1 MGRSP
6 VLPSLLG
13 ALLLSAI
20 VPGQASANIRDEY
33 QRASACDYFEAPFVS
48 DVGVYKDEKVRFC
61 ISDDQSELIY
71 VMAKGTFW
79 VVPFNREYR
88 MDGIRRLYT
97 LEDNDLVLYLK
108 EDGIVKRTVLG
119 RKR

>member
-1 MGRSP
+1 MGHSP
-6 VLPSLLG
+6 VFPSLLG
-13 ALLLSAI
+13 VLLLSAAL
-20 VPGQASANIRDEY
+20 PGQGLANIRDEY
-33 QRASACDYFEAPFVS
+33 QRAHACDYFEAPFVS
-48 DVGVYKDEKVRFC
+48 DVGIYKDEKVRFC

-71 VMAKGTFW
+71 VLAKGTSW

-88 MDGIRRLYT
+88 RDGTRRLYT
-97 LEDNDLVLYLK
+97 LEDKDLVLYLK